1 MKLRQHLVIVAILL
15 SPRFYASTANA
26 WNSPGHRIIALIA
39 YDQLDPA
46 VRAKA
51 VELLRSHPRFGQ
63 HFHSEM
69 PREIAR
75 GDRGK
80 QDEWIFAHAATWPD
94 QVRSAKGGVDHQDV
108 SQFNR
113 PWWHFVN
120 EPIFL
125 NEDERQK
132 LQGEIR
138 ANRRRDPPQENDE
151 PNMNVIQAIKNS
163 TRILRDNSVPVE
175 KRAVHLCWLL
185 HLTGDAHQPLHSAAL
200 YTTHRFR
207 DGDHGGNYVEY
218 EHQWDLHGFWDEQ
231 ISTDEPFQTARI
243 LATDLDMNAALKT
256 AGETAATSLNPGQ
269 WIDESFAIA
278 KQHAYT
284 PEVLE
289 KVADREGHSRLGPL
303 DLSPQYKIDAAN
315 IAERRAVEAGYRLAK
330 TIEQLLQ

>member
-1 MKLRQHLVIVAILL
+1 MRPIQYLNAAFFLL
-15 SPRFYASTANA
+15 SYVLLPSTANA

-39 YDQLDPA
+39 YDLLDPA

-51 VELLRSHPRFGQ
+51 VELLRSHPRFSQ
-63 HFHSEM
+63 HFQAEM

-80 QDEWIFAHAATWPD
+80 QDEWLFAHAATWPD

-108 SQFNR
+108 GQFNR

-125 NEDERQK
+125 NDKEREK

-138 ANRRRDPPQENDE
+138 ANRRRDPPQEDDE
-151 PNMNVIQAIKNS
+151 PNMNVIQALKNS
-163 TRILRDNSVPVE
+163 SRVLRDQSVSVE

-185 HLTGDAHQPLHSAAL
+185 HLTGDAHQPLHSTAL

-231 ISTDEPFQTARI
+231 ISTDEPFQTARV
-243 LATDLDMNAALKT
+243 LATDLRENAELKT
-256 AGETAATSLNPGQ
+256 VGQAAVTSLDPGQ

-284 PEVLE
+284 PEVLQ
-289 KVADREGHSRLGPL
+289 KVAQREGHSRLGPL
-303 DLSPQYKIDAAN
+303 DLSPQYKLDAAE
-315 IAERRAVEAGYRLAK
+315 IAEHRAVEAAYRLAK

>member
-1 MKLRQHLVIVAILL
+1 MKLFRLLVIVACLPSCL
-15 SPRFYASTANA
+15 FHPSTAFG

-39 YDQLDPA
+39 YDQLDLA
-46 VRAKA
+46 VRSKA
-51 VELLRSHPRFGQ
+51 VELLRSHPRFSQ
-63 HFHSEM
+63 HFQSEM

-75 GDRGK
+75 GDRSR

-108 SQFNR
+108 SHFNR

-125 NEDERQK
+125 NDDERQK
-132 LQGEIR
+132 MQSEIR
-138 ANRRRDPPQENDE
+138 ANHRRDPPQEDDE
-151 PNMNVIQAIKNS
+151 PNMNVIQALKNS
-163 TRILRDNSVPVE
+163 SRVLRDNTIPAE

-185 HLTGDAHQPLHSAAL
+185 HLAGDAHQPLHSAAL

-207 DGDHGGNYVEY
+207 DGDHGGNYMEY

-231 ISTDEPFQTARI
+231 ISTDEPFATARI
-243 LATDLDMNAALKT
+243 LATDLGQNAQLRA
-256 AGETAATSLNPGQ
+256 AGQAAVKLLDPGQ

-278 KQHAYT
+278 KQFAYT
-284 PEVLE
+284 PEVLK

-303 DLSPQYKIDAAN
+303 DLSPQYKIDAADV
-315 IAERRAVEAGYRLAK
+315 AERRAVAAAYRLAK
-330 TIEQLLQ
+330 TIEQRLQ

>member
-1 MKLRQHLVIVAILL
+1 MKSFQYLRAAILL
-15 SPRFYASTANA
+15 IGSLLLSSTANA

-51 VELLRSHPRFGQ
+51 VELLRSHPRFSQ
-63 HFHSEM
+63 HFQSEM

-75 GDRGK
+75 ADRAK

-125 NEDERQK
+125 SDDERQK

-163 TRILRDNSVPVE
+163 TRILRDNSAPVE
-175 KRAVHLCWLL
+175 KRAIHLCWLL

-231 ISTDEPFQTARI
+231 ISTDEPFLTARI
-243 LATDLDMNAALKT
+243 LATDLGNNATLKA
-256 AGETAATSLNPGQ
+256 AGQAASKSLDAGQ

-284 PEVLE
+284 PEVLK

-303 DLSPQYKIDAAN
+303 DLSPQYKVDAAD
-315 IAERRAVEAGYRLAK
+315 IAERRAVEAACRLAK
-330 TIEQLLQ
+330 TLEQLLH